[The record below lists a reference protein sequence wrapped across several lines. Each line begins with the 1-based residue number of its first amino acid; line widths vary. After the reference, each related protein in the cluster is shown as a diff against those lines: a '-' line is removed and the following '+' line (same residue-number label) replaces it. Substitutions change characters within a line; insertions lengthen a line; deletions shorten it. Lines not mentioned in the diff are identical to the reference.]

1 MPMPIRSSKS
11 AIAIG
16 KAPQQYYVCDNIIVH
31 IMINRERELQWLTS
45 HLSREER
52 QLLVLYG
59 RRRVGK
65 TTLVTTA
72 LDDLE
77 ATSIYY
83 LCDQRGSGHNARRF
97 AARCAETFDDVPPAV
112 EDFADAFQYL
122 TARVDGPC
130 VVALDEFSYLV
141 ADDETIPSVFQTI
154 VDDVLTDTEISLV
167 LLGSSIS
174 MMEDGVL
181 SYESPLYGRRTG
193 QWELD
198 PLSFADVRVFF
209 PNNDLETQIQIFS
222 VLGGVPAYLEQ
233 FDTDLDLFE
242 NIERAIL
249 SKGAFLYEE
258 PEFLLRQELREPA
271 TYMAILEAI
280 AGGATRVTEIA
291 NEIGN
296 DASSLSRYLQ
306 NLTQLA
312 ILEREHPVTDPDGRG
327 LYRLTDDFL
336 RFWFRY
342 VAPNQG
348 TLEQGRTEPVR
359 AAIAETLPMHT
370 SRTFE
375 TVCQQAVRTS
385 TFPVSCSRVGRWWYD
400 GEEIDVVGIDQHTD
414 TLLLGEC
421 KWTLAPV
428 GRELLDELTALE
440 SAVRWHGD
448 DRVVS
453 YVLFSRA
460 GFTDELRTV
469 ADGRSD
475 VSLYGLDELAGL
487 FDRRCSA

>member
-1 MPMPIRSSKS
+1 
-11 AIAIG
+11 
-16 KAPQQYYVCDNIIVH
+16 
-31 IMINRERELQWLTS
+31 MINRETELEWLTS
-45 HLSREER
+45 HLSRAER
-52 QLLVLYG
+52 QLLVVYG

-77 ATSIYY
+77 DTSVYY
-83 LCDQRGSGHNARRF
+83 LCDERGATHNARRF
-97 AARCAETFDDVPPAV
+97 AAQCAAAFDDITPDVDGFV
-112 EDFADAFQYL
+112 EAFQYL

-141 ADDETIPSVFQTI
+141 DEDDTIPSVFQTV
-154 VDDVLTDTEISLV
+154 VDDVLAGTDVSLV

-174 MMEDGVL
+174 MMEEGVL

-193 QWELD
+193 QWELA
-198 PLSFADVRVFF
+198 PLSFADVRAFF
-209 PNNDLETQIQIFS
+209 PDDDLETQIQSYS

-233 FDTDLDLFE
+233 FDPGLSLLE
-242 NIERAIL
+242 NVEQSIL

-291 NEIGN
+291 NEIGR

-342 VAPNQG
+342 VAPNRG
-348 TLEQGRTEPVR
+348 TLEQGRTTPVR
-359 AAIAETLPMHT
+359 SAIAETLSTHT

-375 TVCQQAVRTS
+375 TVCQQAVRTPA
-385 TFPVSCSRVGRWWYD
+385 FPVSCSRVGRWWYG
-400 GEEIDVVGIDQHTD
+400 GEEVDVAGVNRETH

-421 KWTLAPV
+421 KWTTDPV
-428 GRELLDELTALE
+428 GRGVFDDLTAVE
-440 SAVRWHGD
+440 SEVRWQGA
-448 DRVVS
+448 DRKVR
-453 YVLFSRA
+453 YALFSRS
-460 GFTDELRTV
+460 GFTDELRAV
-469 ADGRSD
+469 VDERSD
-475 VSLYGLDELAGL
+475 ASLYGLSELATL
-487 FDRRCSA
+487 FESQR

>member
-1 MPMPIRSSKS
+1 
-11 AIAIG
+11 
-16 KAPQQYYVCDNIIVH
+16 
-31 IMINRERELQWLTS
+31 MINRETELEWLTS
-45 HLSREER
+45 HLSRAER
-52 QLLVLYG
+52 QLLVVYG

-72 LDDLE
+72 LDALE
-77 ATSIYY
+77 DTSVYY
-83 LCDQRGSGHNARRF
+83 LCDERGATHNARRF
-97 AARCAETFDDVPPAV
+97 AAQCAAAFDDITPDVDGFV
-112 EDFADAFQYL
+112 EAFQYL

-141 ADDETIPSVFQTI
+141 DEDDTIPSVFQTV
-154 VDDVLTDTEISLV
+154 VDDVLAGTDVSLV

-174 MMEDGVL
+174 MMEEGVL

-193 QWELD
+193 QWKLA
-198 PLSFADVRVFF
+198 PLSFADVRAFF
-209 PNNDLETQIQIFS
+209 PDDDLETQIQLYS
-222 VLGGVPAYLEQ
+222 VLGGIPAYLEQ
-233 FDTDLDLFE
+233 FDPGLSLLE
-242 NIERAIL
+242 NIEQSIL
-249 SKGAFLYEE
+249 SKGEFLYEE

-291 NEIGN
+291 NEIGR

-342 VAPNQG
+342 VAPNRG
-348 TLEQGRTEPVR
+348 TLEQGRTAPVR
-359 AAIAETLPMHT
+359 SAIAETLPTHT

-375 TVCQQAVRTS
+375 TVCQQAVRTPA
-385 TFPVSCSRVGRWWYD
+385 FPVSCSRVGRWWYG
-400 GEEIDVVGIDQHTD
+400 GEEIDIAGVNRETE

-421 KWTLAPV
+421 KWPTEPV
-428 GRELLDELTALE
+428 GRAVFDELEALE
-440 SAVRWHGD
+440 SEVRWQGT
-448 DRVVS
+448 DREVQYVV
-453 YVLFSRA
+453 FSRA
-460 GFTDELRTV
+460 GFTDELRAIV
-469 ADGRSD
+469 DDRSD
-475 VSLYGLDELAGL
+475 ASLYGISELATL
-487 FDRRCSA
+487 FESQR

>member
-1 MPMPIRSSKS
+1 
-11 AIAIG
+11 
-16 KAPQQYYVCDNIIVH
+16 
-31 IMINRERELQWLTS
+31 MINRETELEWLTS
-45 HLSREER
+45 HLSRAER
-52 QLLVLYG
+52 QLLVVYG

-72 LDDLE
+72 LDALE
-77 ATSIYY
+77 DTSVYY
-83 LCDQRGSGHNARRF
+83 LCDERGATHNARRF
-97 AARCAETFDDVPPAV
+97 AAQCAAAFDDITPDVDGFV
-112 EDFADAFQYL
+112 EAFQYL

-141 ADDETIPSVFQTI
+141 DEDDTIPSVFQTV
-154 VDDVLTDTEISLV
+154 VDDVLAGTDVSLV

-174 MMEDGVL
+174 MMEEGVL

-193 QWELD
+193 QWKLA
-198 PLSFADVRVFF
+198 PLSFADVRAFF
-209 PNNDLETQIQIFS
+209 PDDDLETQIQLYS

-233 FDTDLDLFE
+233 FDPGLSLLE
-242 NIERAIL
+242 NIEQSIL
-249 SKGAFLYEE
+249 SKGEFLYEE

-291 NEIGN
+291 NEIGR

-312 ILEREHPVTDPDGRG
+312 ILEQEHPVTDPDGRG

-342 VAPNQG
+342 VAPNRG
-348 TLEQGRTEPVR
+348 TLEQGRTAPVR
-359 AAIAETLPMHT
+359 SAIAETLPTHT

-375 TVCQQAVRTS
+375 TVCQQAVRTPG
-385 TFPVSCSRVGRWWYD
+385 FPVSCSRVGRWWYG
-400 GEEIDVVGIDQHTD
+400 GEEIDIAGVNRETE

-421 KWTLAPV
+421 KWTTEPV
-428 GRELLDELTALE
+428 GPGVFDKLTALE
-440 SAVRWHGD
+440 SEVRWQGT
-448 DRVVS
+448 DREVR
-453 YVLFSRA
+453 YALFSRG
-460 GFTDELRTV
+460 GFTDELQAV
-469 ADGRSD
+469 VDDRSD
-475 VSLYGLDELAGL
+475 ASLYGISELATL
-487 FDRRCSA
+487 FESQR

>member
-1 MPMPIRSSKS
+1 
-11 AIAIG
+11 
-16 KAPQQYYVCDNIIVH
+16 
-31 IMINRERELQWLTS
+31 MINRETELEWLTS
-45 HLSREER
+45 HLSRAER
-52 QLLVLYG
+52 QLLVVYG

-77 ATSIYY
+77 DTSVYY
-83 LCDQRGSGHNARRF
+83 LCDERGATHNARRF
-97 AARCAETFDDVPPAV
+97 AAQCAAAFDDITPDVDGFV
-112 EDFADAFQYL
+112 EAFQYL

-141 ADDETIPSVFQTI
+141 DEDDTIPSVFQTV
-154 VDDVLTDTEISLV
+154 VDDVLAGTDVSLV

-174 MMEDGVL
+174 MMEEGVL

-193 QWELD
+193 QWELA
-198 PLSFADVRVFF
+198 PLSFADVRAFF
-209 PNNDLETQIQIFS
+209 PDDDLETQIQSYS

-233 FDTDLDLFE
+233 FDPGLSLLE
-242 NIERAIL
+242 NVEQSIL

-291 NEIGN
+291 NEIGR

-336 RFWFRY
+336 RFWYRY
-342 VAPNQG
+342 VAPNRG
-348 TLEQGRTEPVR
+348 TLEQGRTTPVR
-359 AAIAETLPMHT
+359 SAIAETLSTHT

-375 TVCQQAVRTS
+375 TVCQQAVRTPA
-385 TFPVSCSRVGRWWYD
+385 FPVSCSRVGRWWYG
-400 GEEIDVVGIDQHTD
+400 GEEVDVAGVNRETSI
-414 TLLLGEC
+414 LLLGEC
-421 KWTLAPV
+421 KWTTEPV
-428 GRELLDELTALE
+428 GCGVFDKLTALE
-440 SAVRWHGD
+440 SEVRWQGT
-448 DRVVS
+448 DREVQH
-453 YVLFSRA
+453 VLFSRS
-460 GFTDELRTV
+460 GFTDELRAV
-469 ADGRSD
+469 VDERSD
-475 VSLYGLDELAGL
+475 ASLYGLSELATL
-487 FDRRCSA
+487 FESQR

>member
-1 MPMPIRSSKS
+1 
-11 AIAIG
+11 
-16 KAPQQYYVCDNIIVH
+16 
-31 IMINRERELQWLTS
+31 MINRETELEWLTS
-45 HLSREER
+45 HFSRAER
-52 QLLVLYG
+52 QLLVVYG

-72 LDDLE
+72 LDELE
-77 ATSIYY
+77 DTSVYY
-83 LCDQRGSGHNARRF
+83 LCDERGATHNARRF
-97 AARCAETFDDVPPAV
+97 AAQCAAAFDDITPDVDGFV
-112 EDFADAFQYL
+112 EAFQYL

-141 ADDETIPSVFQTI
+141 DEDDTIPSVFQTV
-154 VDDVLTDTEISLV
+154 VDDVLAGTDISLV

-174 MMEDGVL
+174 MMEEGVL

-193 QWELD
+193 QWELA
-198 PLSFADVRVFF
+198 PLSFADVRAFF
-209 PNNDLETQIQIFS
+209 PDDDVETQIQLYS

-233 FDTDLDLFE
+233 FDPGLSLLE
-242 NIERAIL
+242 NIEQSIL
-249 SKGAFLYEE
+249 SKGEFLYEE

-291 NEIGN
+291 NEIGR

-312 ILEREHPVTDPDGRG
+312 ILEQEHPVTDPDGRG

-342 VAPNQG
+342 VAPNRG
-348 TLEQGRTEPVR
+348 TLEQGRTTPVKSTV
-359 AAIAETLPMHT
+359 AETLPTHT

-375 TVCQQAVRTS
+375 AVCQQAVRTPA
-385 TFPVSCSRVGRWWYD
+385 FPVSCSRVGRWWYG
-400 GEEIDVVGIDQHTD
+400 GEEIDVAGVNQETG

-421 KWTLAPV
+421 KWTTEPV
-428 GRELLDELTALE
+428 GRAVFDELEALE
-440 SAVRWHGD
+440 SEVRWQGT
-448 DRVVS
+448 DREVQYVV
-453 YVLFSRA
+453 FSRA
-460 GFTDELRTV
+460 GFTDELRAIV
-469 ADGRSD
+469 DERSD
-475 VSLYGLDELAGL
+475 ASLYGISELATL
-487 FDRRCSA
+487 FDSEW

>member
-1 MPMPIRSSKS
+1 
-11 AIAIG
+11 
-16 KAPQQYYVCDNIIVH
+16 
-31 IMINRERELQWLTS
+31 MINRKAEIEWLTS
-45 HLSREER
+45 HLSRAER
-52 QLLVLYG
+52 QLLVVYG

-65 TTLVTTA
+65 TTLVTSA
-72 LDDLE
+72 LE
-77 ATSIYY
+77 EMGIESVYY
-83 LCDQRGSGHNARRF
+83 LCDERGSRHNARRF
-97 AARCAETFDDVPPAV
+97 AAQCADTFDDIIPDI
-112 EDFADAFQYL
+112 EDFTEAFRYL

-141 ADDETIPSVFQTI
+141 DQDDAIPSVFQTV
-154 VDDVLTDTEISLV
+154 VDDVLAGTDVSLV

-174 MMEDGVL
+174 MMKEGVL

-193 QWELD
+193 QWELA
-198 PLSFADVRVFF
+198 PLSFGDVRAFF
-209 PNNDLETQIQIFS
+209 SDDNLETQIQIYS

-233 FDTDLDLFE
+233 FDPDRTLFE
-242 NIERAIL
+242 NIEQAIL
-249 SKGAFLYEE
+249 SKGEFLYEE

-291 NEIGN
+291 NEIGR

-312 ILEREHPVTDPDGRG
+312 ILEREHPVTAPDGRG

-342 VAPNQG
+342 VAPNRG
-348 TLEQGRTEPVR
+348 TLEQGHTAPVR
-359 AAIAETLPMHT
+359 AAIAETLPTHT

-385 TFPVSCSRVGRWWYD
+385 AFPVSCSRVGRWWYG
-400 GEEIDVVGIDQHTD
+400 GEEIDVVGIDRDTN

-421 KWTLAPV
+421 KWTTAPV
-428 GRELLDELTALE
+428 GRNVFDDLTALE
-440 SAVRWHGD
+440 PDVRWQGTDRAVR
-448 DRVVS
+448 

-460 GFTDELRTV
+460 GFTDELRAVV
-469 ADGRSD
+469 ADRADS
-475 VSLYGLDELAGL
+475 SLYGIDDLTSL
-487 FDRRCSA
+487 FERDR

>member
-1 MPMPIRSSKS
+1 
-11 AIAIG
+11 
-16 KAPQQYYVCDNIIVH
+16 
-31 IMINRERELQWLTS
+31 MINRTAERKWLTS

-52 QLLVLYG
+52 QLLVVYG

-72 LDDLE
+72 LEELE
-77 ATSIYY
+77 LTSIYY
-83 LCDQRGSGHNARRF
+83 LCDERGTQHNARRF
-97 AARCAETFDDVPPAV
+97 AAQC
-112 EDFADAFQYL
+112 ADAFDDITPDVDDFVEAFRYL
-122 TARVDGPC
+122 TARIDGPC

-141 ADDETIPSVFQTI
+141 AEDETIPSVFQTI
-154 VDDVLTDTEISLV
+154 VDDVLDGTNISLV

-193 QWELD
+193 QWELA
-198 PLSFADVRVFF
+198 PLSFADVRAVF
-209 PNNDLETQIQIFS
+209 PQTDLETQIQLYS

-233 FDTDLDLFE
+233 FDPEQALFA
-242 NIERAIL
+242 NIEQAIL

-271 TYMAILEAI
+271 TYLAILEAI
-280 AGGATRVTEIA
+280 ADGATRVTEIA
-291 NEIGN
+291 NEIGR

-312 ILEREHPVTDPDGRG
+312 ILEREHSVTDPDGRG

-342 VAPNQG
+342 VAPNRG
-348 TLEQGRTEPVR
+348 TLEQGQTAPVR
-359 AAIAETLPMHT
+359 ATIAETLSTHT

-385 TFPVSCSRVGRWWYD
+385 AFPVSCSRVGRWWYGGD
-400 GEEIDVVGIDQHTD
+400 EIDIVGINRDTN

-421 KWTLAPV
+421 KWTATPV
-428 GRELLDELTALE
+428 GRTVFDDLTALE
-440 SAVRWHGD
+440 PEVRWQGA
-448 DRVVS
+448 DRDVR
-453 YVLFSRA
+453 YALFSRS
-460 GFTDELRTV
+460 GFTDELRRAT
-469 ADGRSD
+469 DDRSD
-475 VSLYGLDELAGL
+475 TTLYGLDELTDL
-487 FDRRCSA
+487 FDAVH